1 MQDSVQ
7 PGFCSEMQFDHAPTK
22 AANQSFQLERFPQLL
37 DLSVTLN
44 PKTEVESWAAK
55 GARPSGRFNIRKG
68 VSVRRNRA
76 GVSENGNIALGVFV
90 KSGNAKSCGHARENL
105 LDWGA
110 NETGANKRRGPG

>member
-1 MQDSVQ
+1 
-7 PGFCSEMQFDHAPTK
+7 MQFDHAPTK
-22 AANQSFQLERFPQLL
+22 AANRSFQLERFPQLL

-90 KSGNAKSCGHARENL
+90 KSGNAKSCGHARKNL
-105 LDWGA
+105 LDLAANEIGA
-110 NETGANKRRGPG
+110 NQRRGPE